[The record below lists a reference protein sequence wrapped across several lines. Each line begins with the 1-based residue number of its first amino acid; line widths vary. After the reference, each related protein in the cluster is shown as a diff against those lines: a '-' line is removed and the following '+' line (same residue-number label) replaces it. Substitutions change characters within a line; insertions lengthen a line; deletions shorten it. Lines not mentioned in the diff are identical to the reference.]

1 MKRAKAVALY
11 VARTVV
17 GLTFILS
24 GLVKAIDP
32 LGTQYKIQDYLAAIP
47 PSLSLPDMLTLLMSV
62 SLSMVEFT
70 LGAFMLTAIS
80 RRLTARLTL
89 LFMVVMTAV
98 TVWIYIADPVKDC
111 GCFGDAL
118 TLTNLETLLKNIV
131 LLALAALVAWR
142 PTHIGRLMSRSN
154 QMLLGQMLMVTPVA
168 LSFWCLYDLPLIDF
182 RPYHIGADI
191 KAGMETPEG
200 AEQPVFDT
208 TFIMEKDGERREFTL
223 DNYPDSTWTFVDSK
237 TVTVKEGYVPPIH
250 DFSIT
255 AADGEDITDM
265 VLGREGY
272 TFLLISPDLD
282 KADDQNFGDIDQ
294 IYEFCQDNS
303 IPFYCLTASTEKSQQ
318 HWQNI
323 TGAEYPFCM
332 TDATTLK
339 TMIRSNPGLML
350 LEKGVVRGKWSHNRL
365 PETTELETML
375 KAGCDVAERQETTTQ
390 INIQNKLLQRLWQ
403 RKSLQATGK

>member
-24 GLVKAIDP
+24 GFVKAIDP

-62 SLSMVEFT
+62 SLSMAEFT

-80 RRLTARLTL
+80 RRVTARLTL

-154 QMLLGQMLMVTPVA
+154 QMLLGQMLMLTPVA

-191 KAGMETPEG
+191 KAGMEIPEG

-375 KAGCDVAERQETTTQ
+375 KAR
-390 INIQNKLLQRLWQ
+390 
-403 RKSLQATGK
+403 

>member
-24 GLVKAIDP
+24 GFVKAIDP

-80 RRLTARLTL
+80 RRVTARLTL

-168 LSFWCLYDLPLIDF
+168 LSFWCLYDLPLVDF

-191 KAGMETPEG
+191 KAGMEIPEG

-375 KAGCDVAERQETTTQ
+375 KAR
-390 INIQNKLLQRLWQ
+390 
-403 RKSLQATGK
+403 

>member
-24 GLVKAIDP
+24 GFVKAIDP

-47 PSLSLPDMLTLLMSV
+47 PSLSLPDMLTLLMSI
-62 SLSMVEFT
+62 SLSMAEFT

-80 RRLTARLTL
+80 RRVTARLTL

-191 KAGMETPEG
+191 KAGMEIPEG

-375 KAGCDVAERQETTTQ
+375 KAR
-390 INIQNKLLQRLWQ
+390 
-403 RKSLQATGK
+403 

>member
-24 GLVKAIDP
+24 GFVKAIDP

-191 KAGMETPEG
+191 KAGMEIPEG

-303 IPFYCLTASTEKSQQ
+303 IPFYCLTASTEMSQQ

-375 KAGCDVAERQETTTQ
+375 KAR
-390 INIQNKLLQRLWQ
+390 
-403 RKSLQATGK
+403 

>member
-11 VARTVV
+11 VARAVV

-191 KAGMETPEG
+191 KAGMEIPEG

-350 LEKGVVRGKWSHNRL
+350 LEKGVVGGKWSHNRL

-375 KAGCDVAERQETTTQ
+375 KAR
-390 INIQNKLLQRLWQ
+390 
-403 RKSLQATGK
+403 

>member
-24 GLVKAIDP
+24 GFVKAIDP

-191 KAGMETPEG
+191 KAGMEIPEG

-255 AADGEDITDM
+255 AADGEDITDI

-303 IPFYCLTASTEKSQQ
+303 IPFYCLTASTEMSQQ

-375 KAGCDVAERQETTTQ
+375 KAR
-390 INIQNKLLQRLWQ
+390 
-403 RKSLQATGK
+403 

>member
-24 GLVKAIDP
+24 GFVKAIDP

-80 RRLTARLTL
+80 RRVTARLTL

-154 QMLLGQMLMVTPVA
+154 QMLLGQMLMLTPVA
-168 LSFWCLYDLPLIDF
+168 LSSWCLYDLPLIDF

-191 KAGMETPEG
+191 KAGMEIPEG

-375 KAGCDVAERQETTTQ
+375 KAR
-390 INIQNKLLQRLWQ
+390 
-403 RKSLQATGK
+403 

>member
-191 KAGMETPEG
+191 KAGMEIPEG

-375 KAGCDVAERQETTTQ
+375 KAG
-390 INIQNKLLQRLWQ
+390 
-403 RKSLQATGK
+403 

>member
-89 LFMVVMTAV
+89 LFMMVMTAV

-154 QMLLGQMLMVTPVA
+154 QMLLGQMLMLTPVA

-191 KAGMETPEG
+191 KAGMEIPEG

-255 AADGEDITDM
+255 AADGEDITDV

-375 KAGCDVAERQETTTQ
+375 KAR
-390 INIQNKLLQRLWQ
+390 
-403 RKSLQATGK
+403 

>member
-142 PTHIGRLMSRSN
+142 PAHIGRLMSRSN

-191 KAGMETPEG
+191 KAGMEIPEG

-272 TFLLISPDLD
+272 TFFLISPDLD

-375 KAGCDVAERQETTTQ
+375 KAR
-390 INIQNKLLQRLWQ
+390 
-403 RKSLQATGK
+403 

>member
-24 GLVKAIDP
+24 GFVKAIDP

-80 RRLTARLTL
+80 RRLTARLIL
-89 LFMVVMTAV
+89 LFMMVMTAV

-191 KAGMETPEG
+191 KAGMEIPEG

-375 KAGCDVAERQETTTQ
+375 KAR
-390 INIQNKLLQRLWQ
+390 
-403 RKSLQATGK
+403 

>member
-24 GLVKAIDP
+24 GFVKAIDP

-154 QMLLGQMLMVTPVA
+154 QMLLGQMLMLTPVA

-191 KAGMETPEG
+191 KAGMEIPEG

-208 TFIMEKDGERREFTL
+208 TFIMEKDGERRGFTL

-375 KAGCDVAERQETTTQ
+375 KAR
-390 INIQNKLLQRLWQ
+390 
-403 RKSLQATGK
+403 

>member
-62 SLSMVEFT
+62 SLSMAEFT

-80 RRLTARLTL
+80 RRVTARLTL

-154 QMLLGQMLMVTPVA
+154 QMLLGQMLMLTPVA

-191 KAGMETPEG
+191 KAGMEIPEG

-375 KAGCDVAERQETTTQ
+375 KAR
-390 INIQNKLLQRLWQ
+390 
-403 RKSLQATGK
+403 

>member
-80 RRLTARLTL
+80 RRVTARLTL

-191 KAGMETPEG
+191 KAGMEIPEG

-375 KAGCDVAERQETTTQ
+375 KAG
-390 INIQNKLLQRLWQ
+390 
-403 RKSLQATGK
+403 

>member
-47 PSLSLPDMLTLLMSV
+47 PSLSLPDMLTLRMSV

-89 LFMVVMTAV
+89 LFMMVMTAV

-191 KAGMETPEG
+191 KAGMEIPEG

-375 KAGCDVAERQETTTQ
+375 KAR
-390 INIQNKLLQRLWQ
+390 
-403 RKSLQATGK
+403 

>member
-24 GLVKAIDP
+24 GFVKAIDP

-89 LFMVVMTAV
+89 LFMLVMTAV

-154 QMLLGQMLMVTPVA
+154 QMLLGQMMMLTPVA

-191 KAGMETPEG
+191 KAGMEIPEG

-375 KAGCDVAERQETTTQ
+375 KAR
-390 INIQNKLLQRLWQ
+390 
-403 RKSLQATGK
+403 

>member
-32 LGTQYKIQDYLAAIP
+32 PGTPYQLQAHPAAIP

-70 LGAFMLTAIS
+70 LGAFMMTAIS
-80 RRLTARLTL
+80 RRVTARLTL

-191 KAGMETPEG
+191 KAGMEIPEG
-200 AEQPVFDT
+200 AEQAVFDT
-208 TFIMEKDGERREFTL
+208 TFSMEKDGARPQSSL
-223 DNYPDSTWTFVDSK
+223 DTYADSTWTFVDSK

-375 KAGCDVAERQETTTQ
+375 KAG
-390 INIQNKLLQRLWQ
+390 
-403 RKSLQATGK
+403 

>member
-24 GLVKAIDP
+24 GFVKAIDP

-375 KAGCDVAERQETTTQ
+375 KAR
-390 INIQNKLLQRLWQ
+390 
-403 RKSLQATGK
+403 

>member
-89 LFMVVMTAV
+89 LFMLVMTAV

-154 QMLLGQMLMVTPVA
+154 QMLLGQMLMLTPVA

-191 KAGMETPEG
+191 KAGMEIPEG

-350 LEKGVVRGKWSHNRL
+350 MEKGVVRGKWSHNRL

-375 KAGCDVAERQETTTQ
+375 KAR
-390 INIQNKLLQRLWQ
+390 
-403 RKSLQATGK
+403 

>member
-80 RRLTARLTL
+80 RRVTARLTL

-191 KAGMETPEG
+191 KAGMEIPEG

-375 KAGCDVAERQETTTQ
+375 KAR
-390 INIQNKLLQRLWQ
+390 
-403 RKSLQATGK
+403 

>member
-80 RRLTARLTL
+80 RRVTARLTL

-118 TLTNLETLLKNIV
+118 ILTNLETLLKNIV

-142 PTHIGRLMSRSN
+142 PTPIGRLMARSN

-191 KAGMETPEG
+191 KAGMEIPEG

-375 KAGCDVAERQETTTQ
+375 KAR
-390 INIQNKLLQRLWQ
+390 
-403 RKSLQATGK
+403 

>member
-1 MKRAKAVALY
+1 MKRAKTVALY

-24 GLVKAIDP
+24 GFVKAIDP

-89 LFMVVMTAV
+89 LFMLVMTAV

-191 KAGMETPEG
+191 KAGMEIPEG

-375 KAGCDVAERQETTTQ
+375 KAR
-390 INIQNKLLQRLWQ
+390 
-403 RKSLQATGK
+403 

>member
-80 RRLTARLTL
+80 RRVTARLTL

-154 QMLLGQMLMVTPVA
+154 QMLLGQMLMLTPVA

-375 KAGCDVAERQETTTQ
+375 KAG
-390 INIQNKLLQRLWQ
+390 
-403 RKSLQATGK
+403 

>member
-80 RRLTARLTL
+80 RRVTARLTL

-375 KAGCDVAERQETTTQ
+375 KAR
-390 INIQNKLLQRLWQ
+390 
-403 RKSLQATGK
+403 

>member
-89 LFMVVMTAV
+89 LFMLVMTAV

-154 QMLLGQMLMVTPVA
+154 QMLLGQMLILTPVA

-191 KAGMETPEG
+191 KAGMEIPEG

-375 KAGCDVAERQETTTQ
+375 KAR
-390 INIQNKLLQRLWQ
+390 
-403 RKSLQATGK
+403 

>member
-47 PSLSLPDMLTLLMSV
+47 PSLSLPDMLTLLMSI

-80 RRLTARLTL
+80 RRVTARLTL

-154 QMLLGQMLMVTPVA
+154 QMLLGQMLMLTPVA

-191 KAGMETPEG
+191 KAGMEIPEG

-350 LEKGVVRGKWSHNRL
+350 LDKGVVRGKWSHNRL

-375 KAGCDVAERQETTTQ
+375 KAG
-390 INIQNKLLQRLWQ
+390 
-403 RKSLQATGK
+403 

>member
-24 GLVKAIDP
+24 GFVKAIDP

-80 RRLTARLTL
+80 RRVTARLTL

-118 TLTNLETLLKNIV
+118 ALTNLETLLKNIV

-191 KAGMETPEG
+191 KAGMEIPEG

-375 KAGCDVAERQETTTQ
+375 KAR
-390 INIQNKLLQRLWQ
+390 
-403 RKSLQATGK
+403 

>member
-24 GLVKAIDP
+24 GFVKAIDP

-80 RRLTARLTL
+80 RRVTARLTL

-118 TLTNLETLLKNIV
+118 TLTNLATLLKNIV

-154 QMLLGQMLMVTPVA
+154 QMLLGQMLMLTPVA

-191 KAGMETPEG
+191 KAGMEIPEG

-375 KAGCDVAERQETTTQ
+375 KAR
-390 INIQNKLLQRLWQ
+390 
-403 RKSLQATGK
+403 

>member
-24 GLVKAIDP
+24 GFVKAIDP

-191 KAGMETPEG
+191 KAGMEIPEG

-318 HWQNI
+318 HWQNT

-365 PETTELETML
+365 PETTELETVL
-375 KAGCDVAERQETTTQ
+375 KAR
-390 INIQNKLLQRLWQ
+390 
-403 RKSLQATGK
+403 

>member
-80 RRLTARLTL
+80 RRVTARLTL

-118 TLTNLETLLKNIV
+118 ILTNLETLLKNIV

-154 QMLLGQMLMVTPVA
+154 QMLLGQMLMITPVA

-191 KAGMETPEG
+191 KAGMEIPEG

-375 KAGCDVAERQETTTQ
+375 KAR
-390 INIQNKLLQRLWQ
+390 
-403 RKSLQATGK
+403 

>member
-24 GLVKAIDP
+24 GFVKAIDP

-142 PTHIGRLMSRSN
+142 PTHLGRLMSRSN
-154 QMLLGQMLMVTPVA
+154 QMLLGQMLMLTPVA

-191 KAGMETPEG
+191 KAGMEIPEG

-375 KAGCDVAERQETTTQ
+375 KAR
-390 INIQNKLLQRLWQ
+390 
-403 RKSLQATGK
+403 

>member
-24 GLVKAIDP
+24 GFVKAIDP

-191 KAGMETPEG
+191 KAGMEIPEG

-375 KAGCDVAERQETTTQ
+375 KAR
-390 INIQNKLLQRLWQ
+390 
-403 RKSLQATGK
+403 

>member
-24 GLVKAIDP
+24 GFVKAIDP

-80 RRLTARLTL
+80 RRVTARLTL

-154 QMLLGQMLMVTPVA
+154 QMLLGQMLMLTPVA

-191 KAGMETPEG
+191 KAGMEIPEG

-365 PETTELETML
+365 PDTTELETML
-375 KAGCDVAERQETTTQ
+375 KAR
-390 INIQNKLLQRLWQ
+390 
-403 RKSLQATGK
+403 

>member
-70 LGAFMLTAIS
+70 LGAFMLTAIC
-80 RRLTARLTL
+80 RRVTARLTL

-191 KAGMETPEG
+191 KAGMEIPEG

-375 KAGCDVAERQETTTQ
+375 KAR
-390 INIQNKLLQRLWQ
+390 
-403 RKSLQATGK
+403 

>member
-24 GLVKAIDP
+24 GFVKAIDP

-80 RRLTARLTL
+80 RRVTARLTL

-375 KAGCDVAERQETTTQ
+375 KA
-390 INIQNKLLQRLWQ
+390 K
-403 RKSLQATGK
+403 

>member
-80 RRLTARLTL
+80 RRVTARLTL

-191 KAGMETPEG
+191 KAGMEIPEG

-255 AADGEDITDM
+255 AADGDDITDM

-375 KAGCDVAERQETTTQ
+375 KAG
-390 INIQNKLLQRLWQ
+390 
-403 RKSLQATGK
+403 

>member
-24 GLVKAIDP
+24 GFVKAIDP

-154 QMLLGQMLMVTPVA
+154 QMLLGQMLMLTPVA

-191 KAGMETPEG
+191 KAGMESPEG

-375 KAGCDVAERQETTTQ
+375 KAG
-390 INIQNKLLQRLWQ
+390 
-403 RKSLQATGK
+403 

>member
-47 PSLSLPDMLTLLMSV
+47 PSLSLPDMLTLLMSI

-80 RRLTARLTL
+80 RRVTARLTL

-191 KAGMETPEG
+191 KAGMEIPEG

-365 PETTELETML
+365 PDTTELETML
-375 KAGCDVAERQETTTQ
+375 KAR
-390 INIQNKLLQRLWQ
+390 
-403 RKSLQATGK
+403 

>member
-47 PSLSLPDMLTLLMSV
+47 PSLSLPDMLTLLMSI
-62 SLSMVEFT
+62 SLSMAEFT

-80 RRLTARLTL
+80 RRVTARLTL
-89 LFMVVMTAV
+89 LFMMVMTAV

-191 KAGMETPEG
+191 KAGMEIPEG

-375 KAGCDVAERQETTTQ
+375 KAR
-390 INIQNKLLQRLWQ
+390 
-403 RKSLQATGK
+403 

>member
-24 GLVKAIDP
+24 GFVKAIDP

-80 RRLTARLTL
+80 RRVTARLTL

-154 QMLLGQMLMVTPVA
+154 QMLLGQMLMLTPVA

-191 KAGMETPEG
+191 KAGMEIPEG

-208 TFIMEKDGERREFTL
+208 TFIMEKGGERREFTL

-350 LEKGVVRGKWSHNRL
+350 MEKGVVRGKWSHNLL

-375 KAGCDVAERQETTTQ
+375 KAR
-390 INIQNKLLQRLWQ
+390 
-403 RKSLQATGK
+403 